1 MGARIIV
8 ITKRPVKRLI
18 VLPFL
23 LLFSFAT
30 VQAQERYVT
39 DSFEITLRTGMGT
52 KHKILKT
59 LRSGTRLKVLEV
71 NKEEGYSRVMTSD
84 GVEGWVITRYL
95 MDQPAARSQLAS
107 LRKQLEKARDKTGQL
122 NQQLEQLRQ
131 QNAQLQQQNQR
142 LSEEKSK
149 LGKELEHIKRISA
162 EGIALHEENQKLNT
176 QVHTL
181 QRTIQS
187 LEQEN
192 LSLKDRSARDWFL
205 VGAAVSVFGVFL
217 GLFLPNLRLRRRQ
230 SWSSL

>member
-1 MGARIIV
+1 M
-8 ITKRPVKRLI
+8 KK
-18 VLPFL
+18 L
-23 LLFSFAT
+23 LTIFSLLVFTLTA
-30 VQAQERYVT
+30 QAEQRYVT
-39 DSFEITLRTGMGT
+39 DTLEITLRTGMGT

-59 LRSGTRLKVLEV
+59 LRSGTPVQVLEV
-71 NKEEGYSRVMTSD
+71 NREEGYSRVMAPD
-84 GVEGWVITRYL
+84 GTEGWVITRYL
-95 MDQPAARSQLAS
+95 MDRPAARSQLAGMKKK
-107 LRKQLEKARDKTGQL
+107 LDQAQAKAQELAQELEQVQQQNR
-122 NQQLEQLRQ
+122 QLEQR
-131 QNAQLQQQNQR
+131 NQR
-142 LSEEKSK
+142 LSQEKAQVS
-149 LGKELEHIKRISA
+149 KELEHIKRISA

-192 LSLKDRSARDWFL
+192 QSLKDRSARDWFL